1 MEPPQSPAG
10 PYTPEEGSVSR
21 SCFWGRTKL
30 TKGKGVAQ
38 QQGVQLTT
46 ATLLRSTPM
55 AKLSLLTWIGN
66 AAAVLCGQRGD
77 VTRQAHQA
85 GCSRQ
90 TAYQH
95 AHKVHQAVADS
106 CAGGPSYA
114 ALLDEVRQLREENR
128 QLWEAL
134 EPTIDLAT
142 TKQQRFAVTAAALG
156 LSDRQIATLLALL
169 LGARAPSRATV
180 GRWVLAGA
188 RRAGVLLHTLDR
200 LCQMLVLT
208 VCLDEIFCRRRPVL
222 VGVEPHS
229 MACVLARRAPDRS
242 GQTWAAALQ
251 PFGALHQVICD
262 AGSGLRKGL
271 ELYQQRRACPA
282 APGAAAA
289 QAAPALALCL
299 DLFHTCQ
306 EAQRVLRLT
315 WRAAEAVWRRWDAK
329 QHTLDHLNWRGVPR
343 WSPEHRRASR
353 QAEKAHSK
361 AKQVLQ
367 QAERQEQ
374 AWQRARAAFEL
385 VRPDGSVN
393 DRAAATADIRAALA
407 ELKGP
412 RWSKVRNFLTDSRS
426 LTFLDIL
433 QQALAAA
440 EPRAEVRA
448 ALVSLWQVRQLQ
460 RPAGGREPSATLAV
474 AECVQ
479 QRVCQQL
486 AADWLGGYTR
496 VAAVLRQVVR
506 ASSVVECMNSIW
518 RMHQARHRGLSQEL
532 LDLKRLWWNCRAFG
546 EGKRR
551 GRCPYQLLGL
561 KLPTYDAWELLQWDP
576 EQLAQQLS
584 TSELAA

>member
-1 MEPPQSPAG
+1 
-10 PYTPEEGSVSR
+10 
-21 SCFWGRTKL
+21 
-30 TKGKGVAQ
+30 
-38 QQGVQLTT
+38 
-46 ATLLRSTPM
+46 M

-66 AAAVLCGQRGD
+66 AAAVLCGRRGD
-77 VTRQAHQA
+77 VTRQAHRA

-95 AHKVHQAVADS
+95 AHKVHQAVADA
-106 CAGGPSYA
+106 CAGAPSHA
-114 ALLDEVRQLREENR
+114 ALLEEVRQLREENR
-128 QLWEAL
+128 LLWEAL
-134 EPTIDLAT
+134 EPTIDFPPA
-142 TKQQRFAVTAAALG
+142 KQQRFAVTAAALG
-156 LSDRQIATLLALL
+156 LSTRQIVTLLAVLL
-169 LGARAPSRATV
+169 AAHAPSRATV

-188 RRAGVLLHTLDR
+188 RRAGLLLRTLDR
-200 LCQMLVLT
+200 VCQTLVLT
-208 VCLDEIFCRRRPVL
+208 LCLDEIFCRRRPVL

-229 MACVLARRAPDRS
+229 MACVLARRAADRS
-242 GQTWAAALQ
+242 GETWAAVLE
-251 PFGALHQVICD
+251 PFGALRQVICD

-271 ELYQQRRACPA
+271 ALYQQRACPA
-282 APGAAAA
+282 AAGTGAAAA
-289 QAAPALALCL
+289 APPLAVCL

-329 QHTLDHLNWRGVPR
+329 QHTLDNLDWRGVPR
-343 WSPEHRRASR
+343 WSLEHRRARR
-353 QAEKAHSK
+353 QAEKAQSK
-361 AKQVLQ
+361 ARQVLE

-385 VRPDGSVN
+385 VRPDGAVN
-393 DRAAATADIRAALA
+393 TRAQATADIQAALA

-426 LTFLDIL
+426 LTFLDTL

-440 EPRAEVRA
+440 EARAELRA
-448 ALVSLWQVRQLQ
+448 ELVSLWQLRQL
-460 RPAGGREPSATLAV
+460 RRLAGGREPSAVLAV

-486 AADWLGGYTR
+486 AEDWVGGYAR
-496 VAAVLRQVVR
+496 VAAVLRQAVR

-532 LDLKRLWWNCRAFG
+532 LDLKRLWWNCREFS

-551 GRCPYQLLGL
+551 DHCPYQLLGL

-576 EQLAQQLS
+576 EKLAQELS